1 MKKYINI
8 NIKIER
14 KKGKVWNILDDNNR
28 RKYDVHLTVK
38 MNFDLTLNK
47 TGNQSL
53 LYWEN
58 DRLCSLNI

>member
-8 NIKIER
+8 NIKITR
-14 KKGKVWNILDDNNR
+14 KKGKVWNILDDNNQ

-47 TGNQSL
+47 TGNQS
-53 LYWEN
+53 
-58 DRLCSLNI
+58 